1 MVCLG
6 YCLLLMTYLHVF
18 FELIVLEQMT
28 MAAVV
33 VEVVVVA
40 VGVVVV
46 AVG

>member
-6 YCLLLMTYLHVF
+6 YCLLLMTYLHAF

-28 MAAVV
+28 LAVV